1 VQLDLAKAGIVTYG
15 RNRRLP
21 TYGQPE
27 SPQPQ
32 RAAALACT
40 YGTVYTF
47 ELSFSAAAPNPF
59 VCDSRSTRG
68 ARWRV
73 AFVAES
79 ASHSRA
85 RPQTANTGEE
95 QIRNA
100 ILEMRPA
107 RASLRD
113 KAREETSEF
122 EREYPW

>member
-15 RNRRLP
+15 LNRRLP

-27 SPQPQ
+27 SLHPQ
-32 RAAALACT
+32 RATGLART
-40 YGTVYTF
+40 HGTVYTF

-59 VCDSRSTRG
+59 VCDSCSTRG

-73 AFVAES
+73 AFVEES
-79 ASHSRA
+79 ASRSPA
-85 RPQTANTGEE
+85 RPEAAHVGEQ

-107 RASLRD
+107 RASLQD

>member
-15 RNRRLP
+15 LNRRLP

-27 SPQPQ
+27 SPQP
-32 RAAALACT
+32 RSAAASGFT
-40 YGTVYTF
+40 HGTVYTF

-59 VCDSRSTRG
+59 VCDSGSTRG

-79 ASHSRA
+79 ARHSPA
-85 RPQTANTGEE
+85 RSQTAQAEE